1 MHTTT
6 DKVEKQQ
13 GPTVWR
19 GRLLFPIISRDIK
32 EYEKE
37 LVRVCLC
44 AVPSCSVVSDCD
56 PMDCSSP
63 GSSVHGDSPGENTGV
78 GCH

>member
-37 LVRVCLC
+37 LIRVCLC
-44 AVPSCSVVSDCD
+44 AVPSCSVVSD
-56 PMDCSSP
+56 SL
-63 GSSVHGDSPGENTGV
+63 
-78 GCH
+78 